1 MYYKYIELSKMLTS
15 VFLLLIF
22 LLTTSVS
29 TAAAK
34 VVPVEGINFTINVS
48 MMDNLIALTGKKVSI
63 TLDGGKTLTG
73 IIKSV
78 GSQLIH
84 IEKIERKEFF
94 DSLIRIEKI
103 QAIEVRFRKYQR

>member
-1 MYYKYIELSKMLTS
+1 MYYKHIEFSKILTT
-15 VFLLLIF
+15 VFFLLIF
-22 LLTTSVS
+22 LLVSSVS
-29 TAAAK
+29 TAAPK
-34 VVPVEGINFTINVS
+34 VIPVEGIHFTINTS

-63 TLDGGKTLTG
+63 TLDGGKTITG